1 MALDKD
7 IPLTANGT
15 DIDFGRDLVSGAEE
29 YCNAAL
35 LHITNAMTYDDLAY
49 GLALVDELGKLADN
63 NYAQTL
69 GLRCCAAIQNDE
81 RFITATVDGTPVTT
95 NDGATVS
102 ISIKF
107 VVEVGNGETFPLVI
121 LVANGEVRLVS

>member
-1 MALDKD
+1 MALGKD
-7 IPLTANGT
+7 IPLTADGT

-29 YCNAAL
+29 YRNAAL
-35 LHITNAMTYDDLAY
+35 LRITNAVTYDDLAY
-49 GLALVDELGKLADN
+49 GLALVDELGKLADS

-81 RFITATVDGTPVTT
+81 RFITATVDGTPTVAR
-95 NDGATVS
+95 DGATVS

-107 VVEVGNGETFPLVI
+107 IVEVGDGETFSLAA